1 MRLLCVALFA
11 SLPVFSAL
19 SAPKPGLEPFA
30 GSYTG
35 KTVARN
41 DRPVAKNPTT
51 ITITGARVGLRGT
64 FDYTG
69 ILNQAGKSVTVDQK
83 FMITNAGKISGRVTV
98 NGVEGIGKGTVK
110 VAGKTMAFEMTYR
123 FKSGTSLVQLKG
135 KIVFKPRRAL
145 LTARVTS
152 SDGSFAGDVTV
163 NAFR

>member
-1 MRLLCVALFA
+1 MKLLCALVAVGFLALPAAFA
-11 SLPVFSAL
+11 A
-19 SAPKPGLEPFA
+19 PGLERFA

-35 KTVARN
+35 KTVAKN
-41 DRPVAKNPTT
+41 GKVVAKNPTT
-51 ITITGARVGLRGT
+51 ITITGAASGLRGT

-69 ILNQAGKSVTVDQK
+69 ILNQAGRSVVVDQK

-98 NGVEGIGKGTVK
+98 GGAEGIGKGTVK
-110 VAGKTMAFEMTYR
+110 VAGKTMAFDISYLLKGE
-123 FKSGTSLVQLKG
+123 TSLVQLKG

-145 LTARVTS
+145 LTAKVKS